1 MLLHLPIVIMTALHP
16 TPVADTTP
24 NFDIARECRSE
35 GGSQDMLKRCADDE
49 TQAREQLQ
57 KEWAQF
63 TPANKVQCNEETN
76 VDGSASYVEMLTCLE
91 MEKEVRSEQQATT
104 KTPK

>member
-1 MLLHLPIVIMTALHP
+1 MLLHLPIIIMTALHP

-35 GGSQDMLKRCADDE
+35 GGTPDMVKRCTDDE

-63 TPANKVQCNEETN
+63 SPSYKAQCGEETS

-91 MEKEVRSEQQATT
+91 MEKEVRSERQATT
-104 KTPK
+104 KAPK